1 MFLLPIRDCRMC
13 WLRKRPDFVMTR
25 SIVRTVNFIVF
36 LVSSASAGLIPLHDN
51 HITLPDQLVARVGM
65 YTPKDAADI
74 ASPIYVLWSSPTPK
88 SMSYGIEAGSGS
100 FLRLQAQFAVDQTV
114 TGLQGGVSIL
124 VLRSDSASWFGLD
137 AKSRTPDLEL
147 CCTAAL
153 LKAGRCNQ
161 LGHVLIRYSPPW
173 GFDYRMGD
181 PVEVFQPFNDD
192 VRREG
197 LDLADGSGSR
207 VAISCRHQGHRSWRC
222 LLLLHAGAQHRWESA
237 ADGVLLQAPDLGEL
251 CVPELAFALVI
262 LRSLRRAIKNLTLA
276 KEAVKFSMYRR
287 LLATLVVA
295 WSLGAALVFAQL
307 CVTAANASVP
317 DYWTVEYWWN
327 CALHFLNFVVVAV
340 VAVLLRPI
348 SNTRHP
354 AFDESYDMIVLDET
368 TRHALIC
375 RNL

>member
-197 LDLADGSGSR
+197 LDLVCSLPSPVPHTNWLTHSTVSR
-207 VAISCRHQGHRSWRC
+207 SHKSHTLSLTCSHSKFASMFQPRGDDLRR
-222 LLLLHAGAQHRWESA
+222 
-237 ADGVLLQAPDLGEL
+237 DGVDFV
-251 CVPELAFALVI
+251 CS
-262 LRSLRRAIKNLTLA
+262 LRSDVPHTHTLTH
-276 KEAVKFSMYRR
+276 
-287 LLATLVVA
+287 
-295 WSLGAALVFAQL
+295 SLTHSRI
-307 CVTAANASVP
+307 VTHEQSPTSV
-317 DYWTVEYWWN
+317 
-327 CALHFLNFVVVAV
+327 
-340 VAVLLRPI
+340 
-348 SNTRHP
+348 
-354 AFDESYDMIVLDET
+354 
-368 TRHALIC
+368 
-375 RNL
+375 